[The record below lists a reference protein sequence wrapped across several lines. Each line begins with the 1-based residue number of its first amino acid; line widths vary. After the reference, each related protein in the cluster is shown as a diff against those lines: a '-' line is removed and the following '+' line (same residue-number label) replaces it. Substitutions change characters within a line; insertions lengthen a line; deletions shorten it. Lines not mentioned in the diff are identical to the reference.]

1 MTFETKADFESALA
15 RLRRRDPA
23 LMAAFILSLAQD
35 WGPVGEQVRT
45 FILGDDVAETAESLR
60 QRLRSLESPSD
71 YVHRHTL
78 GKAVGQR
85 LGFILDGIETLVLP
99 TEPRRAFAL
108 PVEFFEADARAM
120 EECGE
125 HHWTVECAFER
136 AAGIMGE
143 AAKAMAVTEA
153 AAEVS
158 RLMAVDSYGLRR
170 VLGVVVPKGGE
181 R

>member
-1 MTFETKADFESALA
+1 MKFETKVDFESALA
-15 RLRRRDPA
+15 RLRRRDPE
-23 LMAAFILSLAQD
+23 LMAACILSLAQES
-35 WGPVGEQVRT
+35 GPVGEQVRT
-45 FILGDDVAETAESLR
+45 FIVGDDVVEAAESLR

-78 GKAVGQR
+78 EKGVGQR

-99 TEPRRAFAL
+99 TEPRRAFVL
-108 PVEFFEADARAM
+108 LVEFFEADARAM
-120 EECGE
+120 ESCRD
-125 HHWTVECAFER
+125 HHWAVECAFER
-136 AAGIMGE
+136 AAAIMAE

-170 VLGVVVPKGGE
+170 PLGVVVPKGGE